1 MVTYGPLCT
10 KFQQNSNSIN
20 IFFGVLYCSQFFIV
34 QNLSYFSTFLFV
46 LIHIHTSTDFMLS
59 KFVGCCRRTTMMMLM
74 VSMPIMLLLPS
85 LLPLMFLLA
94 FCCYCYY
101 FCCHCLPI
109 IDVAIFAFVWR
120 RCALLFWPGPNDWNL
135 LVTVTITVLCLLL
148 FSLLRRRMC
157 FGCRCDAMLLYT
169 YIHTY
174 AKHKTAV
181 TLQFVSH
188 NFLDY
193 HDPTIGK

>member
-1 MVTYGPLCT
+1 
-10 KFQQNSNSIN
+10 
-20 IFFGVLYCSQFFIV
+20 
-34 QNLSYFSTFLFV
+34 
-46 LIHIHTSTDFMLS
+46 
-59 KFVGCCRRTTMMMLM
+59 MMMLM

-85 LLPLMFLLA
+85 LLPLLSLSRSSPLLFLLA
-94 FCCYCYY
+94 FCCCCCYCYY

-120 RCALLFWPGPNDWNL
+120 RCALLFWPGPNGWNL

-148 FSLLRRRMC
+148 FSLRRRRMC

-174 AKHKTAV
+174 AKQKTAV

-193 HDPTIGK
+193 HDPTIGKWTKTN